1 MSKRW
6 YNDIDSNRI
15 ATFIVA
21 ITVSIGA
28 GWFGQPF
35 VHGNDEA
42 RGVIVNV
49 FSILAGFLITVM
61 TLLGEPGLYRG
72 RTWRSD
78 AIRRSNV
85 YQRLVR
91 HKWLFITYLVVLG
104 LVFATTIIAKR
115 YPCDIAVIWL
125 ERVYLGL
132 ATLAFILSLL
142 LPSRLM
148 SLQLA
153 RFDELV
159 EMRRKSSSH
168 SEEGDK

>member
-1 MSKRW
+1 MHRLEADWSRIGLFAAIAVISGVVGW
-6 YNDIDSNRI
+6 Y
-15 ATFIVA
+15 
-21 ITVSIGA
+21 
-28 GWFGQPF
+28 GQPL

-78 AIRRSNV
+78 AIKRSNV

-91 HKWLFITYLVVLG
+91 HKWLFISYLIVLA
-104 LVFATTIIAKR
+104 LVFLTTIVAKR
-115 YPCDIAVIWL
+115 EPDGQNVACL
-125 ERVYLGL
+125 EALYLGF
-132 ATLAFILSLL
+132 ATFAFIYSLM
-142 LPSRLM
+142 LPSRLL

-159 EMRRKSSSH
+159 ESRRSGQKS
-168 SEEGDK
+168 E

>member
-1 MSKRW
+1 MSTSWSAMVDWR
-6 YNDIDSNRI
+6 RI
-15 ATFIVA
+15 AVFGLAVC
-21 ITVSIGA
+21 VSVTI

-35 VHGNDEA
+35 VHGNEEA

-78 AIRRSNV
+78 AIKRSNV

-91 HKWLFITYLVVLG
+91 HKWLFITYLLVLG
-104 LVFATTIIAKR
+104 LVFVTTVVAKR
-115 YPCDIAVIWL
+115 YPCDIAVVRL

-132 ATLAFILSLL
+132 ATLAFIRSLM

-148 SLQLA
+148 NLQLA

-159 EMRRKSSSH
+159 DSRRKSS
-168 SEEGDK
+168 GDNS

>member
-1 MSKRW
+1 MRRLEVDWSRIGLFAAIAAVSAVIGW
-6 YNDIDSNRI
+6 Y
-15 ATFIVA
+15 
-21 ITVSIGA
+21 
-28 GWFGQPF
+28 GQPF

-78 AIRRSNV
+78 AVKRSNV

-91 HKWLFITYLVVLG
+91 HKWLFISYLIVLA
-104 LVFATTIIAKR
+104 LVFLTTIVAKR
-115 YPCDIAVIWL
+115 EPDGRLVACL
-125 ERVYLGL
+125 EALYLGF
-132 ATLAFILSLL
+132 ATFAFIYSLM
-142 LPSRLM
+142 LPSRLLN
-148 SLQLA
+148 LQLA

-159 EMRRKSSSH
+159 ESRRNGQKS
-168 SEEGDK
+168 E

>member
-1 MSKRW
+1 MTTRW
-6 YNDIDSNRI
+6 YAGTDWSRVGI
-15 ATFIVA
+15 FVA
-21 ITVSIGA
+21 AVSISA
-28 GWFGQPF
+28 GIGYYGQPF

-61 TLLGEPGLYRG
+61 TLLGEPGLFRG

-78 AIRRSNV
+78 AVRRSNV

-91 HKWLFITYLVVLG
+91 HKWLFITYLLVLG
-104 LVFATTIIAKR
+104 LVFVTTVVAKK
-115 YPCDIAVIWL
+115 YPEDIAVIRL

-132 ATLAFILSLL
+132 STLAFILSLM

-148 SLQLA
+148 NLQLA

-159 EMRRKSSSH
+159 ESRKKG
-168 SEEGDK
+168 SE